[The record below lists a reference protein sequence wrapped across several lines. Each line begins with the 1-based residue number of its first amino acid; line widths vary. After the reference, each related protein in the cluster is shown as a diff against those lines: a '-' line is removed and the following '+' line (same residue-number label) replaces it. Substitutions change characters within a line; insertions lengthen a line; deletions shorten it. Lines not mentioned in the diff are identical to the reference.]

1 MRVEERRGTAAI
13 LIAAASYG
21 FLGVLVKLALEAG
34 VDVLPLAAWRF
45 LLGAAVVW
53 LLLAIRR
60 RPLPPI
66 ARLPGLAGLGVLYA
80 IDALAFMA
88 ALQWVPASSA
98 VLVFYVY
105 PVAVVFLAAAFLG
118 ERLTARKLAA
128 TGAALVGCALT
139 VGGGISGGRPLGFA
153 LVFLAM
159 LALST
164 YIVLSRP
171 IMRSLPAHG
180 SAAVTLS
187 STAIVLL
194 AVAVVFGELSLGGG
208 MRGAMLVIVL
218 AVASTALPIT
228 LFLVGIRHVGAGR
241 AAIISTIEPVVTV
254 VSAAVVLG
262 ERVGVLQG
270 IGGALILTAIL
281 WLRSER
287 PVPPG
292 EIPTPVEVGI

>member
-21 FLGVLVKLALEAG
+21 FLGVLVKLALDAG

-139 VGGGISGGRPLGFA
+139 LGGGISGGRPLGFA
-153 LVFLAM
+153 LVFVAM

-208 MRGAMLVIVL
+208 SRGAMLVVVL
-218 AVASTALPIT
+218 AVASTALPIS

-241 AAIISTIEPVVTV
+241 TAIISTIEPVVTV